1 MKGIISKLAAICL
14 SAMLLSVNSQA
25 ATNQPGI
32 VLTFDD
38 TSAALWHNFFAG
50 RTDNVRATFFV
61 SQWHTL
67 STAQIQQLRDLQNR
81 GHEIGCHSRNHIGV
95 GQYLF
100 DPNRTLE
107 YVNTEVIPAIRNM
120 NNDGFYPMSFSYPSG
135 ERNENYD
142 AVIRPYLPYLR
153 TTYYDSSRS
162 FAQTEQIYHNSD
174 KVYAVLAGAS
184 LDNRYGV
191 TITEIEQALIRAK
204 NNNEIITL
212 YGHYIFDDRSLD
224 ADSTYAIRASK
235 LNQIIAIAQRLGLK
249 FYTFHE
255 AFEIP
260 NQPPSPSVSPLN
272 SSNNTGTT
280 PSNSLSSVLPEVI
293 PQTNNNGG
301 GGGGGGGG
309 GSFPLSYLLLTFVL
323 MLRQSFRAKP

>member
-1 MKGIISKLAAICL
+1 MKGLFSKLTVICL
-14 SAMLLSVNSQA
+14 SAMLLAINSQA

-38 TSAALWHNFFAG
+38 TSTGLWHNFFAG

-67 STAQIQQLRDLQNR
+67 SAAQIQQLRDLQNH

-120 NNDGFYPMSFSYPSG
+120 NNDGFYPLSFSYPSG

-142 AVIRPYLPYLR
+142 AAIRPYLPYLR
-153 TTYYDSSRS
+153 TTYYDPARPL
-162 FAQTEQIYHNSD
+162 AQNDQIYHNSD

-191 TITEIEQALIRAK
+191 TIAEIEQALIRAK
-204 NNNEIITL
+204 NNHEIISL
-212 YGHYIFDDRSLD
+212 YGHYIFDDASGD
-224 ADSTYAIRASK
+224 ADSQYAIRASK
-235 LNQIIAIAQRLGLK
+235 LNQIIAIAQRLGLR

-255 AFEIP
+255 AFEVQNQLIP
-260 NQPPSPSVSPLN
+260 LPVSSAGSV
-272 SSNNTGTT
+272 NNTGTAT
-280 PSNSLSSVLPEVI
+280 APPDAI
-293 PQTNNNGG
+293 PQTNNNN
-301 GGGGGGGG
+301 GGG
-309 GSFPLSYLLLTFVL
+309 GSFHLSYLLLVFALKV
-323 MLRQSFRAKP
+323 RQSFKKTITI